1 MLVVYEATFEFT
13 AGRSLLSNMVVTFT
27 VLMILTVVCGASPS
41 AGLHAP
47 SGVTQHE
54 AGIELTDSFTKTREK
69 RGISIIAQGI
79 RALALRK
86 LLRGLQPIGKFDPK
100 YKNLVK
106 TGDYDDALKDF
117 KSLKPMNVVERKA
130 ESGATV
136 LTGSIGNKKIKI
148 RSPGYKF
155 ASNAVLDIIDYSSPN
170 KELGIP
176 YIVSVV
182 YKKRN

>member
-1 MLVVYEATFEFT
+1 M
-13 AGRSLLSNMVVTFT
+13 
-27 VLMILTVVCGASPS
+27 GASALVSLSDVQPPS
-41 AGLHAP
+41 VYKSHILNGP
-47 SGVTQHE
+47 
-54 AGIELTDSFTKTREK
+54 IN
-69 RGISIIAQGI
+69 
-79 RALALRK
+79 K
-86 LLRGLQPIGKFDPK
+86 LYLQ
-100 YKNLVK
+100 
-106 TGDYDDALKDF
+106 
-117 KSLKPMNVVERKA
+117 
-130 ESGATV
+130 ATV